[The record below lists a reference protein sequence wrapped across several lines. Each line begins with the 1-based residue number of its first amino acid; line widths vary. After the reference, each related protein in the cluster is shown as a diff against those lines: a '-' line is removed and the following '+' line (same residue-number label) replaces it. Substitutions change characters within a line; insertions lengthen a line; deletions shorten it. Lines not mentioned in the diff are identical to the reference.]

1 MSRRFG
7 KPLRSSI
14 RKALARVR
22 TTCTCKHSSRT
33 IVSCFMLSVTF
44 TSLPCVRC
52 SLLPAPARNGYDYDP
67 HAWLKRLALAKR
79 AARRPASQPGQA
91 SQGSGTPGEPGSQQ
105 PAVPAEGGPGSGRAG
120 RPIPLL
126 GHLLSLLVSI
136 LHLYFVLISELEY
149 VINLLEII
157 FWSFIL
163 SPSYLE
169 IFFIYPTEFILLD
182 LLGALLL

>member
-1 MSRRFG
+1 
-7 KPLRSSI
+7 
-14 RKALARVR
+14 
-22 TTCTCKHSSRT
+22 
-33 IVSCFMLSVTF
+33 
-44 TSLPCVRC
+44 
-52 SLLPAPARNGYDYDP
+52 
-67 HAWLKRLALAKR
+67 
-79 AARRPASQPGQA
+79 
-91 SQGSGTPGEPGSQQ
+91 
-105 PAVPAEGGPGSGRAG
+105 VPAEGGSGQRPVG

-169 IFFIYPTEFILLD
+169 IFFIYPSEFILLD